1 MNKNQNNVEDNKTS
15 KVKYLVDYFQSG
27 QTNKN
32 INTNINQKDKKQSF
46 NNEIVT
52 LKSEDLGNNIEK
64 ESNKADSIHKTKTYN
79 ENNPKE
85 EINDINEERI
95 YNKLSIKK
103 SKVIS
108 LLENNI
114 KSFSSKYKDFDNNII
129 NWYKKQSQKISKMI
143 SEKNKSINAV
153 KIKIEEKITQI
164 LKIYENLISS
174 IKDQFV
180 LLDIFLNDNLL
191 ESNFPLEEFIV
202 QNHILMING
211 NFLAK
216 IDINSIY
223 MTKIFENKN
232 LLKIFKNYYL
242 KRKNNYSHVKNIKLR
257 IKNTND
263 LLAIKEKI
271 HEKNMDEENFS
282 DKIKSICFDHLN
294 LTSFPIE
301 KIVYNNINNLEKL
314 KIIKCINLYNT
325 SIYKSIINNSNNLK
339 MIKLEG
345 IHLTNKSFND
355 FFSLITK
362 INSFIKTL
370 KYLSFRNNNLS
381 SINLKIKKV
390 IFEDLEMFDCSKNNI
405 YYFSTNNF
413 RIFPKL
419 KILDLSDNNFNNN
432 LLFEGILKSWKSKL
446 ISFVILMSKNI
457 FLYNVN
463 ENNQKYIKYLNQNLP
478 NLEYNLKSINLSFLY
493 NKNNIQ
499 EISKLKFSSA
509 IRISL
514 VKLNLSFCGLNDK
527 VISNFFKNNFD
538 LLNLK
543 ILNLNHNFI
552 SSNFFSLFDEESNL
566 IYIDKLEKI
575 DLSFNSLICTGKS
588 DLKKLIKF
596 IDFHKFLKVI
606 KLQNNKFLDIFK
618 KEHNIA
624 DCNNEINTFIDLSE
638 KRKIIVE
645 VQIQIS
651 SLLDNERFKK
661 ILLYKAKY

>member
-1 MNKNQNNVEDNKTS
+1 MNKNQNNVEDNKIS
-15 KVKYLVDYFQSG
+15 KVKNLVDYFQSG

-32 INTNINQKDKKQSF
+32 INTNINQKDKNQSS
-46 NNEIVT
+46 NNEI
-52 LKSEDLGNNIEK
+52 KSVDLGNNIEK
-64 ESNKADSIHKTKTYN
+64 ENNKVDNIQKTKTYN
-79 ENNPKE
+79 ENNKKE
-85 EINDINEERI
+85 EINDINEEKI

-114 KSFSSKYKDFDNNII
+114 KSFSTKYKDFDNNII

-143 SEKNKSINAV
+143 SEKNKNINAV
-153 KIKIEEKITQI
+153 KTKIEEKITQI

-223 MTKIFENKN
+223 MTKIFENKD
-232 LLKIFKNYYL
+232 LSEIFKNYYL

-263 LLAIKEKI
+263 LLATKEKI
-271 HEKNMDEENFS
+271 HEKNIDEENFS

-294 LTSFPIE
+294 LTSFPSE

-381 SINLKIKKV
+381 SINLKLKKV

-419 KILDLSDNNFNNN
+419 KILDLSENNFNNN

-493 NKNNIQ
+493 NKNNLQ

-527 VISNFFKNNFD
+527 AISNFFKNNFD

-543 ILNLNHNFI
+543 NLNLNHNFI
-552 SSNFFSLFDEESNL
+552 SSNFFSLFDEESDL

-624 DCNNEINTFIDLSE
+624 DCNNEINTFIDISE